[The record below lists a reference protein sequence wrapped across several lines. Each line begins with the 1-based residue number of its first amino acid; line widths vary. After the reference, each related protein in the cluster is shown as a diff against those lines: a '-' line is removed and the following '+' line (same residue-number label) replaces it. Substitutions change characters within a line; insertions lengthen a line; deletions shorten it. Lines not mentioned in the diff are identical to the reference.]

1 MALNMILL
9 GAKYDYLTLR
19 VLIAT
24 EEGQR
29 VATDRMLIVKR
40 PSGHYKTQL
49 NEILHC
55 VKQYSRNLFNAE
67 KETT

>member
-1 MALNMILL
+1 MTLDEESRQGVLLLALNGILL
-9 GAKYDYLTLR
+9 RSKYDYLT
-19 VLIAT
+19 I
-24 EEGQR
+24 
-29 VATDRMLIVKR
+29 MLIVQR